1 MRIDS
6 DNPKELHS
14 KRQAMVDAAK
24 LQRSRFKNIECF
36 EYRYCPVCAQ
46 SDAPHLFTVDDGQ
59 YVICNF
65 CRMIYLN
72 PVLTDHW
79 LEEYYSSNHTEQA
92 LTHPSEQEYYNKIYS
107 RGLRTLSSLV
117 KVETLLDVGCSDGT
131 FLDLAQAN
139 GIRTFGVE
147 YNEAEIALGREKS
160 HTIWRGSIEQ
170 IPNGHRFDAI
180 TLWDVFEHI
189 KHGASFLNSLKDLL
203 NPGGIVFLQIPNS
216 SSLAARVMRENC
228 RMFDGMEHVNLYSP
242 TTIEMISK
250 LVNCSIQSIESI
262 IDELGPINNFLGYE
276 DPYAGSF
283 TVRNEFDW
291 INADHIHENL
301 LGYKLQIVLKPN

>member
-6 DNPKELHS
+6 ENPKELHL
-14 KRQAMVDAAK
+14 KRQAMVEASK
-24 LQRSRFKNIECF
+24 LQRSRFKNIEHF
-36 EYRYCPVCAQ
+36 EYRCCPVCAKSEASQ
-46 SDAPHLFTVDDGQ
+46 LFIVDDGQ
-59 YVICNF
+59 YVMCGF

-79 LEEYYSSNHTEQA
+79 LKEYYSSNHPEQA
-92 LTHPSEQEYYNKIYS
+92 LTHPSEQDYYNKIYS
-107 RGLRTLSSLV
+107 RGLRTLISSV
-117 KVETLLDVGCSDGT
+117 KVETVLDVGCSDGA

-189 KHGASFLNSLKDLL
+189 KHGTSFLNSLKDLL
-203 NPGGIVFLQIPNS
+203 NPGGVIFLQIPNS
-216 SSLAARVMRENC
+216 SSLAARIMRGNC
-228 RMFDGMEHVNLYSP
+228 RMFDGMEHVNLYGPKSIKLLAEQVNYS
-242 TTIEMISK
+242 IE
-250 LVNCSIQSIESI
+250 SIESI

-283 TVRNEFDW
+283 TVHNEIDW
-291 INADHIHENL
+291 IKADHIHENL